1 MARLPIKARPRLRL
15 RGRYVVAFVVGV
27 AAAILSIYQVS
38 LLPPGA
44 HSRDWEIGTA
54 STTLLI
60 DTPQSAI
67 LNLHATTDDFGSMQA
82 RAALIGNLM
91 ATDPVKAEIGK
102 LMGIEPSRIQA
113 TAPVTANVPQT
124 LTEPGSGA
132 SAADLLASAD
142 HYKLQLQ
149 VDPTVPVLHIYAQ
162 APSGGAAVDLA
173 NNSVKGLKMY
183 LASLT
188 NKQGLNP
195 AAHVDLTQLGS
206 AYGGVINSG
215 VSKEIA
221 LLVFSTAFAS
231 VLFAAAL
238 LAKFRVGWKLGA
250 NEIPA
255 AR

>member
-1 MARLPIKARPRLRL
+1 MARLPLKARLRTRL
-15 RGRYVVAFVVGV
+15 RGRYLAAFVI
-27 AAAILSIYQVS
+27 AAAAAVLSVYQVS
-38 LLPPGA
+38 LFPPGG
-44 HSRDWEIGTA
+44 HSRHWEIGTA

-60 DTPQSAI
+60 DTPQSDI
-67 LNLHATTDDFGSMQA
+67 LNLHASTDEFGSLQA

-91 ATDPVKAEIGK
+91 ATDPVKAQIAR
-102 LMGIEPSRIQA
+102 LVGIPPSRIQV
-113 TAPVTANVPQT
+113 TSPVTANVPQT

-132 SAADLLASAD
+132 SASDLLASAD

-173 NNSVKGLKMY
+173 NDSVKGLKQY

-188 NKQGLNP
+188 DREGLNP

-221 LLVFSTAFAS
+221 LLVFCTAFAS

-238 LAKFRVGWKLGA
+238 LRRFNVGWKLGG
-250 NEIPA
+250 NELPA
-255 AR
+255 AQ

>member
-1 MARLPIKARPRLRL
+1 MARLPIKARPWLRL

-44 HSRDWEIGTA
+44 HSRDWEIGAA

-60 DTPQSAI
+60 DTPQSEI
-67 LNLHATTDDFGSMQA
+67 LNLKATTDDFGSLQA

-91 ATDPVKAEIGK
+91 ATDPVKATIAK
-102 LMGIEPSRIQA
+102 LMGIKPSQIQA
-113 TAPVTANVPQT
+113 TSPVTANVPQT

-132 SAADLLASAD
+132 SASDILASAD

-149 VDPTVPVLHIYAQ
+149 VDPAVPVLHIYAQ
-162 APSGGAAVDLA
+162 APSGGGAVDLA
-173 NNSVKGLKMY
+173 NDSVKGLKLY
-183 LASLT
+183 LSSLSST
-188 NKQGLNP
+188 RGLNP

-221 LLVFSTAFAS
+221 LLVFGTGFVT

-238 LAKFRVGWKLGA
+238 VRKFRVGWRLGGSQV
-250 NEIPA
+250 PA
-255 AR
+255 AQ